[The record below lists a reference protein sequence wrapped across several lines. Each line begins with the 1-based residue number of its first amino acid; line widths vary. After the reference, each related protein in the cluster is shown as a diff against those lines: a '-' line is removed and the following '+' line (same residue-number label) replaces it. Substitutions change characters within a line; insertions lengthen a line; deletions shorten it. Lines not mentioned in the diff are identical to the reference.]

1 MSKIWNPEAECMS
14 RDKMHALQS
23 ERLIKKVKEVYDNV
37 PHYRAKMD
45 EKGVKP
51 EDIRSVDDLH
61 LLPFTSKQDLRDT
74 YPNGLFARPNKDIV
88 EIHATSGTTGKQVVA
103 GYTKNDL
110 ALWGEVMARVLAS
123 AGGDENSVVQSSYGY
138 GLFTG
143 GLGAHYGA
151 QTLGAMAIPT
161 SSGNTERQ
169 IRMMKDLGTTILC
182 CTPSYAAYIGETIKE
197 MGLDISEFKLEAG
210 IFGAEP
216 WTVEMQHEIEKLLNI
231 RTVDVYG
238 LTEII
243 GPGVGF
249 SCEKECG
256 IHISEDHFIP
266 EIIDPETGEVL
277 PDGTL
282 GELVFTCITKEGM
295 PVIRYRTRDI
305 TSLTHEPCECGRT
318 LVRMGKIQGRSDD
331 MLIIRG
337 VNVFP
342 SQVESALLDISDVAP
357 YYMLIVDRV
366 GTRDTLEVQV
376 EMAPDFFSDE
386 IKHLEKLE
394 KEIYEKL
401 KSALGLAVKVKLV
414 EPKSITRSEG
424 KAVRVIDNR
433 KK

>member
-23 ERLIKKVKEVYDNV
+23 ERLCSKIKEVYENV
-37 PHYRAKMD
+37 PYYREKMD

-61 LLPFTSKQDLRDT
+61 LLPFTSKQDLRDA
-74 YPNGLFARPNKDIV
+74 YPFGLFARPNKDIV
-88 EIHATSGTTGKQVVA
+88 EIHATSGTTGKQIVA
-103 GYTKNDL
+103 GYTKNDIS
-110 ALWGEVMARVLAS
+110 LWGEVMARTLAA

-169 IRMMKDLGTTILC
+169 IRMMRDLGTTILC
-182 CTPSYAAYIGETIKE
+182 CTPSYAAYIGETIRE
-197 MGLDISEFKLEAG
+197 MGLDINEFKLEAG
-210 IFGAEP
+210 VFGAEP

-243 GPGVGF
+243 GPGVAF
-249 SCEKECG
+249 SCDKECG
-256 IHISEDHFIP
+256 IHINEDHFIP
-266 EIIDPETGEVL
+266 EIIDPETGDVL
-277 PDGTL
+277 SDGTL

-295 PVIRYRTRDI
+295 PMMRYRTRDI
-305 TSLTHEPCECGRT
+305 TSMTHEPCECGRT

-357 YYMLIVDRV
+357 YYMLIVDRE

-376 EMAPDFFSDE
+376 EMSPEFFANKTDK
-386 IKHLEKLE
+386 INKLE
-394 KEIYEKL
+394 KEIFEKL
-401 KSALGLAVKVKLV
+401 KSALGLAVKITLV
-414 EPKSITRSEG
+414 APKGITRSEG